1 MPDEAYCQTRRKEL
15 YFLRTSLMTRR
26 IGVSLVYCVRCGTK
40 NPDDA
45 AVCAQCG
52 KPLMGVERARTRR
65 EEEMCFGLPHHWGS
79 VLVGVFIIILGL
91 SILFRSWIGVQDFW
105 PLVLIF
111 VGVAILLGGFYRYSR
126 R

>member
-1 MPDEAYCQTRRKEL
+1 
-15 YFLRTSLMTRR
+15 MTGR
-26 IGVSLVYCVRCGTK
+26 IDFRLVYCVRCGAK

-52 KPLMGVERARTRR
+52 KPLMGVERTRIRR

-79 VLVGVFIIILGL
+79 VLVGLFIIVLGV
-91 SILFRSWIGVQDFW
+91 SILFRSWIGWQDFW
-105 PLVLIF
+105 PLVLVF
-111 VGVAILLGGFYRYSR
+111 VGLAVLLGGFYRYSR

>member
-1 MPDEAYCQTRRKEL
+1 MPSQIMRKEL
-15 YFLRTSLMTRR
+15 YFVRAWLMARG
-26 IGVSLVYCVRCGTK
+26 IGVALVYCVRCGAK

-79 VLVGVFIIILGL
+79 VLVGLFIIILGI
-91 SILFRSWIGVQDFW
+91 SILFRSWIGLQDFW
-105 PLVLIF
+105 PLLLIF
-111 VGVAILLGGFYRYSR
+111 VGLVILLGGFYRHSR

>member
-1 MPDEAYCQTRRKEL
+1 MPDEGEEL
-15 YFLRTSLMTRR
+15 YPMRTWLMTRG
-26 IGVSLVYCVRCGTK
+26 IGVRLVYCVRCGAK

-79 VLVGVFIIILGL
+79 VLVGLFIILLGL
-91 SILFRSWIGVQDFW
+91 SILFRSWVGLQDFW
-105 PLVLIF
+105 PLLLIF
-111 VGVAILLGGFYRYSR
+111 VGLVILLGGFYRYSR

>member
-1 MPDEAYCQTRRKEL
+1 MARHVLKRRG
-15 YFLRTSLMTRR
+15 RR
-26 IGVSLVYCVRCGTK
+26 IFHASIADNRSGVCLVYCVKCGAK

-52 KPLMGVERARTRR
+52 KPLMGVEKVRSRH
-65 EEEMCFGLPHHWGS
+65 EQEMCFGLPSHWGS
-79 VLVGVFIIILGL
+79 VLVGLFIIVLGL
-91 SILFRSWIGVQDFW
+91 SIMFRTWIGVDFW

-111 VGVAILLGGFYRYSR
+111 VGIAVLLGGFYRYSR